1 MKLGVL
7 QFNPVHKNV
16 NANYKVI
23 EEYLKGVE
31 DCIIVLPELC
41 TTGYLFERKE
51 ELYDLAEEIPNGN
64 LTYILMSLAKK
75 NNLLIVAGVAEKDDK
90 KLYNSAV
97 VISPD
102 GFIGKYRK
110 INLFYKENL
119 IFERGERLD
128 VFQVNFL
135 NQNIMLGIMI
145 CFDWFFPEIAR
156 KLKLMGA
163 NIIAHPS
170 NLVLPYCPKA
180 MPIRALENKLYTI
193 TANRIGIEHSEN
205 DTLKFIGQS
214 VICSPKAEYLMILSE
229 EDYGVFSVE
238 TDLKIEHEITKFN
251 NFQEDIEKLYKQ
263 LPFLGF

>member
-1 MKLGVL
+1 MRLGVL

-16 NANYKVI
+16 NANYKMI
-23 EEYLKGVE
+23 EEYLKE
-31 DCIIVLPELC
+31 EENSIIVLPELC

-64 LTYILMSLAKK
+64 LTHILMSLAKR
-75 NNLLIVAGVAEKDDK
+75 NNLLIIAGVAEKDNQN
-90 KLYNSAV
+90 LYNSAV

-119 IFERGERLD
+119 IFERGDKLN
-128 VFQVNFL
+128 VFRISFL
-135 NQNIMLGIMI
+135 NQNIVLGIMI

-156 KLKLMGA
+156 RLKLMGA
-163 NIIAHPS
+163 DIIAHPS

-193 TANRIGIEHSEN
+193 TANRIGLEHNEN

-229 EDYGVFSVE
+229 EDSGVFTVE

-251 NFQEDIEKLYKQ
+251 NFREDIEKLYNR
-263 LPFLGF
+263 LPFWGC